1 MQAVKSSRRT
11 SSKRQK
17 IQRSSQGNRP
27 LLLLSGLVGV
37 CIFSLWVFFYAPLL
51 VAEIS
56 KSFQG
61 LMACCGFR
69 LEDVIVEGRMRTDKA
84 QILSLLELERGK
96 PLFSLNLPESKA
108 KLEKISWVKAA
119 RVERQLP
126 NILFIRISEKEPV
139 ALWQNQG
146 RTYLM
151 DWDGELMET
160 KEPHKYKSLLVV
172 TGEQAPRHV
181 GELLTLLEKFSEL
194 KQRVTGATYL
204 RSMRWDIRLDD
215 KVDVKLPEKEAEG
228 ALAYLLDLTKH
239 HQLMKQEIMIIDMRL
254 PGKLIFRLTPEAVE
268 KQKDY
273 GKAA

>member
-51 VAEIS
+51 VAEVS

>member
-1 MQAVKSSRRT
+1 MQAVKSVRRT

-17 IQRSSQGNRP
+17 TQRSSKANRP
-27 LLLLSGLVGV
+27 LLLLSGIVGV
-37 CIFSLWVFFYAPLL
+37 CLFSLWGFFQAPML
-51 VAEIS
+51 AGEIS

-61 LMACCGFR
+61 VMARFGFR
-69 LEDVIVEGRMRTDKA
+69 LEDVVVEGRMRTDKA
-84 QILSLLELERGK
+84 QILRLLELERDK
-96 PLFSLNLPESKA
+96 SLFSFNLPEAKT
-108 KLEKISWVKAA
+108 KLENISWVKAA

-126 NILFIRISEKEPV
+126 NTLFIRISEKEPV

-146 RTYLM
+146 KTYLM

-181 GELLTLLEKFSEL
+181 GELLTLLEKFSDL

-215 KVDVKLPEKEAEG
+215 KVDVKLPEKEAER

-239 HQLMKQEIMIIDMRL
+239 PHLMKQEIMTIDMRL